1 MSSNSYDIAY
11 NNLKKYLEKD
21 ILLYT
26 SQRNYDFGP
35 EKRNNVSNL
44 SKFITHRILNEFEL
58 IKSVLEKHKLKNVE
72 KFIHE
77 IFWRIYW
84 KGWLEN
90 RPKVWEDFID
100 SLKNIEENDAYVNA
114 CNANTKIHC
123 FNEWVKELKNY
134 KYLHNHTRMW
144 FASIWIF
151 TLKLPWQKGAE
162 FFLKHLYDGD
172 PASNTLSWRWVAGL
186 QTKNKN
192 YIAKSWNI
200 EKYSNNRFSNVPLNE
215 NALPLEELKT
225 FPLNKINYNE
235 NFIKKNDHLLLFEN
249 DLCFIERKDLFESY
263 KYISVI
269 LLENELRKISLSEKV
284 LNFKKKMILDFK
296 SNFKNCNLVF
306 LGKTLDNFPQQKEF
320 DVIYPSIGEN
330 LDFLISIKNKL
341 NLSYNFFFRK
351 NDIHCWKFATKGF
364 FNFKNNIPN
373 ILNNLELS

>member
-1 MSSNSYDIAY
+1 MVR
-11 NNLKKYLEKD
+11 KYL
-21 ILLYT
+21 
-26 SQRNYDFGP
+26 DFHFKTTMA
-35 EKRNNVSNL
+35 KRC
-44 SKFITHRILNEFEL
+44 RI
-58 IKSVLEKHKLKNVE
+58 
-72 KFIHE
+72 
-77 IFWRIYW
+77 
-84 KGWLEN
+84 
-90 RPKVWEDFID
+90 
-100 SLKNIEENDAYVNA
+100 
-114 CNANTKIHC
+114 
-123 FNEWVKELKNY
+123 
-134 KYLHNHTRMW
+134 
-144 FASIWIF
+144 
-151 TLKLPWQKGAE
+151 
-162 FFLKHLYDGD
+162 FLKHLYDGD

-263 KYISVI
+263 KNISVI

-306 LGKTLDNFPQQKEF
+306 LGKTLNNFPQDKEF

-330 LDFLISIKNKL
+330 LDFLISIK
-341 NLSYNFFFRK
+341 
-351 NDIHCWKFATKGF
+351 
-364 FNFKNNIPN
+364 
-373 ILNNLELS
+373 E